1 MQAKLLNIF
10 KANSLLHLFI
20 IFIVYG
26 ITGSLSVFV
35 SEPILN
41 FIKLDQLI
49 SFVPLYWVLRII
61 VIIIAYQILL
71 LVIGT
76 IFGQFNYFKKIQ
88 LKFLKRVRIIKWN
101 IRSESLYSN
110 IITKKPLHGYC
121 ASSINALRFYSLWK
135 FFSFNIFKGWYRF
148 CKLKIWFGYNSWVN
162 NSHFLG

>member
-1 MQAKLLNIF
+1 MQAKFLNIF

-88 LKFLKRVRIIKWN
+88 LKFLRRVRIIK
-101 IRSESLYSN
+101 
-110 IITKKPLHGYC
+110 
-121 ASSINALRFYSLWK
+121 
-135 FFSFNIFKGWYRF
+135 
-148 CKLKIWFGYNSWVN
+148 
-162 NSHFLG
+162 